1 MTSPN
6 LDNEQNIDY
15 ALIERKDL
23 EDIYIVTERPNI
35 KVLEGF
41 AASSQGQKLV
51 SQSKNGDVEHPDD
64 GMYENQTNRD
74 VIVKYLQ
81 NIRKSSEVKVSYR
94 YDPIGNMLIKEG
106 LVKAAR
112 VYAYS
117 DTFSYPFSI
126 TQLPQHIKK
135 LALSG
140 KYYSNDDAAAFH
152 RIVQGKVQNEAA
164 RFMSKEIIDN
174 KLSVYDAILNEGNF
188 KHYIGRPEIKE
199 AIHAISNGQSIG
211 TTKFLL
217 CPVGLNQNVGTW
229 LTNWAKAQQEV
240 TKELCAS
247 SIGKRATHL
256 ILKHFPH
263 KKKMIYQK
271 KEISDGTDT

>member
-126 TQLPQHIKK
+126 TQLPQM
-135 LALSG
+135 
-140 KYYSNDDAAAFH
+140 
-152 RIVQGKVQNEAA
+152 R
-164 RFMSKEIIDN
+164 
-174 KLSVYDAILNEGNF
+174 
-188 KHYIGRPEIKE
+188 
-199 AIHAISNGQSIG
+199 
-211 TTKFLL
+211 
-217 CPVGLNQNVGTW
+217 
-229 LTNWAKAQQEV
+229 
-240 TKELCAS
+240 
-247 SIGKRATHL
+247 
-256 ILKHFPH
+256 
-263 KKKMIYQK
+263 
-271 KEISDGTDT
+271 